1 MSEPP
6 RDAPAPP
13 PQPLLVEPLARE
25 ASDRRRAVRVGVVA
39 LIAVALF
46 IAGLLATGPLTVLR
60 GPRVRV
66 DFAFCGPI
74 KPGASV
80 RLAGVVIGVV
90 ERVELLAGRD
100 AEAGPDAMVR
110 VHARVQDDAAHLLT
124 EQTRF
129 YVTTLGVLGEHYLDV
144 APGQAGRGDGRPS
157 RPLGDGAR
165 VDGITLARA
174 DLLLPRASALLERA
188 DGLLLDTPALQ
199 QLLST
204 TTSLLTSLDG
214 LLRDD
219 QRRAALAGDVDD
231 VRALV
236 GDLRTVLRAAAAGLG
251 DGRALK
257 ASLEALP
264 PVLDKAGRVED
275 ALLQSDLAAFVGDA
289 RALLA
294 DSRPLVAGLAA
305 GPAADAAR
313 QRVAL
318 DELQRTLRSLDA
330 AAGRADRLLGVV
342 EAKKGAA
349 GRLFFDEAVA
359 DDLAGVLRELRKNP
373 MDFLLR

>member
-1 MSEPP
+1 MTEPT
-6 RDAPAPP
+6 APLLL
-13 PQPLLVEPLARE
+13 QPLENE

-39 LIAVALF
+39 VVAIALF
-46 IAGLLATGPLTVLR
+46 VAALLSTGPLTVLG
-60 GPRVRV
+60 GPRLRV

-110 VHARVQDDAAHLLT
+110 VHARVEAAAAHLLT
-124 EQTRF
+124 TSTRF

-144 APGQAGRGDGRPS
+144 APAAATATATATTGAPPP
-157 RPLGDGAR
+157 RPLADGAR
-165 VDGITLARA
+165 VDGVTLARA
-174 DLLLPRASALLERA
+174 DLLLPRASALLDRA
-188 DGLLLDTPALQ
+188 DGLLPGTPELQ
-199 QLLST
+199 RLLTT
-204 TTSLLTSLDG
+204 TTSLLTALDG

-219 QRRAALAGDVDD
+219 DRRSALAGDVDD

-236 GDLRTVLRAAAAGLG
+236 GDLRALVRAAATGLG

-264 PVLDKAGRVED
+264 PVLEKTGRVED
-275 ALLQSDLAAFVGDA
+275 VVLQSELVAFVGES
-289 RALLA
+289 RALVRRLA
-294 DSRPLVAGLAA
+294 PLVDAVAA

-313 QRVAL
+313 QRQVL

-342 EAKKGAA
+342 EAKKGGA
-349 GRLFFDEAVA
+349 GKLFFDEVVA
-359 DDLAGVLRELRKNP
+359 DDFAAVLHELRTDP
-373 MDFLLR
+373 MRFLWR